1 MQRWVLIL
9 AAGAMIACGGDAG
22 EADTPEYGET
32 ESAVVVPVW
41 VNRQQ
46 VDAEFVKSE
55 IPEENLSLGDW
66 AVGKAQLGQ
75 SPRPDRS
82 DYYGVFPSDGFGV
95 TATMPGADA
104 EDFDLYAAVIIDP
117 SLSDTAIRTANSVF
131 QFSRQKYRMPS
142 GWTLDS
148 IPGGEALQTKV
159 KIESF
164 EEFEFL
170 FKDQQAGTYPRL
182 LLVPMNVTVLIR
194 LKN

>member
-9 AAGAMIACGGDAG
+9 AAGAMMACEAG

-41 VNRQQ
+41 VDRRQI
-46 VDAEFVKSE
+46 DAEFVKSD
-55 IPEENLSLGDW
+55 IPEENVSFGDW

-82 DYYGVFPSDGFGV
+82 DYYGVFPSDGYGV
-95 TATMPGADA
+95 AATMPGPDA

-117 SLSDTAIRTANSVF
+117 SLPDSAIRNATSVF
-131 QFSRQKYRMPS
+131 QFSRQKYRLPS

-148 IPGGEALQTKV
+148 IPGGDALQTKV
-159 KIESF
+159 KIASF

-170 FKDQQAGTYPRL
+170 FKNQQDGTYPRL
-182 LLVPMNVTVLIR
+182 LLVPMNATVPIR
-194 LKN
+194 LKK